1 MADLCEVKVKV
12 ALRPAQD
19 SSAIENMMQ
28 LYIHDFSELWSGT
41 SRGELA
47 EDGRFP
53 RYPLEA
59 YWSEADH
66 IPLLLHVDGSLAGFA
81 LVNAA
86 SHSGLLVDRN
96 MAEFFVVRKHR
107 RGWVGTTAA
116 HAIFSRYPGVWEAAV
131 ARRNVDALAFWRSA
145 VARCDLV
152 EDVEELDLETDA
164 WSGPIIRFRVRNDPG
179 RSRER
184 QQMP

>member
-1 MADLCEVKVKV
+1 VKVEV
-12 ALRPAQD
+12 TLAPAED
-19 SSAIENMMQ
+19 SGAIENMMQ

-47 EDGRFP
+47 EDGRFA

-59 YWSEADH
+59 YWSQADH
-66 IPLLLHVDGSLAGFA
+66 IPLLVRVDGNLAGFA
-81 LVNAA
+81 LLNVA
-86 SHSGLLVDRN
+86 SHSGLRVDRN

-107 RGWVGTTAA
+107 RGGVGTAAA

-145 VARCDLV
+145 VARCYLV
-152 EDVEELDLETDA
+152 EGVEELDLETNA
-164 WSGPIIRFRVRNDPG
+164 WNGRVIRFRVRSDPG
-179 RSRER
+179 
-184 QQMP
+184 